1 MPVELDPLDGL
12 DQTMIHWTSRP
23 GANPYWCYIQCEGCD
38 VGWIWREKLGKGEPW
53 TFKCYNCGQTWRE
66 SFWENGGWYYWN
78 PVTKSRELD
87 RQEGS
92 HDHGPCQR
100 AHMTMGLAK
109 GLQTQPRNQ
118 SLGYWKI
125 QCRNCCSS
133 LSRIAA
139 KSGSKLKGI
148 CPTVTTLQCQFPKA
162 RARAETFCSP
172 SGSNFF

>member
-1 MPVELDPLDGL
+1 MQKDSCKVWVLPRGSVGPAKGLAMPVELDPLDGL

-53 TFKCYNCGQTWRE
+53 TFKTWRE

-100 AHMTMGLAK
+100 APNTAKEPILGLLEDPVQEL
-109 GLQTQPRNQ
+109 LQQPFKNCSKKWKQAQRNLSNCDHTAVPISKSTCQ
-118 SLGYWKI
+118 S
-125 QCRNCCSS
+125 
-133 LSRIAA
+133 
-139 KSGSKLKGI
+139 
-148 CPTVTTLQCQFPKA
+148 
-162 RARAETFCSP
+162 
-172 SGSNFF
+172 